1 MTVAFHRLD
10 QERQQRFQPLAADPV
25 GWLTKHYQRIS
36 LSFLVIRRRVRR
48 TEDCLISSE
57 QAHRMLSMQAR
68 HKHKLVQNSRFS
80 ARLASL

>member
-1 MTVAFHRLD
+1 MPHKALPAHFAQLPRNPATGAPNRGLPH
-10 QERQQRFQPLAADPV
+10 LA
-25 GWLTKHYQRIS
+25 
-36 LSFLVIRRRVRR
+36 
-48 TEDCLISSE
+48 SE